1 MQEQVD
7 REAIAITVKASKL
20 TAQVLAKIFVAV
32 VKKIEKEHQKA
43 QTPHGKQS
51 IKKLMNHNVDTDNI
65 PIEGDRGLFDKVARD
80 WHVDYA
86 FKKTGPDKYLLLFK
100 CGQSGHIK
108 ECLAEYAGEVMK
120 RARDKRPPI
129 MERLDK
135 AAERV
140 ERERPKHKEH
150 KREREVAQA

>member
-7 REAIAITVKASKL
+7 REAIAITLKTSKL

-43 QTPHGKQS
+43 QTPQGKQS
-51 IKKLMNHNVDTDNI
+51 VKKLMNHNVDTDNI

-86 FKKTGPDKYLLLFK
+86 IKKTGPDKYLLLFK
-100 CGQSGHIK
+100 CGQAGHIK
-108 ECLAEYAGEVMK
+108 ECLAEYAQEVMK

-129 MERLDK
+129 MERLNK
-135 AAERV
+135 ATELV

-150 KREREVAQA
+150 KREREVARA